1 MQRKL
6 ADLYSHTENQ
16 TENPF
21 AFSELENIVFE
32 TLKTYSNVHRGSGP
46 FSKITTKHYEEARN
60 VVLEYLGLNPGRYV
74 VIFCSP
80 RSARKLSGNLKKGSY
95 YILTGEDFGL
105 SLGIRAL
112 AVLKGALPKGPPFH
126 SGGGTTKL
134 ISRDWVIW
142 ATVPGRFEAGT
153 PAIMNVIMFAR
164 ALQLIRKYGK
174 ELFRESGTGDQTA
187 EKILFCDDFGG
198 LAGKSLLK
206 EFRHT
211 YIYRDNSVP
220 SLNGNIRGINL
231 DNSASTPTFGPIW
244 EAFRKSFQI
253 QESLKKDLIDRVK
266 NICSDFLN
274 APEDRYEFLFCSN
287 TTEAI
292 NLAAENLSLQQTDN
306 NTVILS
312 TMLEH
317 SSNDLPWRTIPG
329 SEVIRVNMDENG
341 FVDLEEL
348 EGCLKEYN
356 ELKIY
361 DRKRIQLLAI
371 SGASNVLGVCNDL
384 NAISQIAHQYGAK
397 LLVDAAQL
405 IAHRKIDMSESDI
418 DFLAFSGHKIYA
430 PFGCGMLLAK
440 KELLHFPPEELY
452 EIKSSGEENMG
463 GIAALGKALSLLG
476 RIGMEVVEEEER
488 ALTTRLL
495 DGMTEI
501 PGMTVYGI
509 RDTAS
514 TDINTKIGVV
524 AFNLKNVISFKVGKE
539 LAGLSGIGIRVGCHC
554 AHITV
559 KKILNVSPR
568 LERFQRVMQTIIP
581 GITFPGVARVSLG
594 LENSEEDVDLFID
607 TLGLIA
613 RQNIRK

>member
-1 MQRKL
+1 L
-6 ADLYSHTENQ
+6 SHHYPNTENQ
-16 TENPF
+16 AENPLV
-21 AFSELENIVFE
+21 FSELENKVYEI
-32 TLKTYSNVHRGSGP
+32 LKTYSNVHRGSGP
-46 FSKITTKHYEEARN
+46 FSEITTNHYEEARN

-80 RSARKLSGNLKKGSY
+80 RSAKKLSENLKKGSY
-95 YILTGEDFGL
+95 RILSGEDFGL

-153 PAIMNVIMFAR
+153 PAIVNVILFAS
-164 ALQLIRKYGK
+164 ALRLIQKYGQDSVA
-174 ELFRESGTGDQTA
+174 ESKTEDETVD
-187 EKILFCDDFGG
+187 KILSLGDFGA
-198 LAGKSLLK
+198 LRGKDLLGK
-206 EFRHT
+206 FRQT
-211 YIYRDNSVP
+211 YIDRENAVP
-220 SLNGNIRGINL
+220 SLNGRSRGINL

-244 EAFRKSFQI
+244 DAFRKSLHI
-253 QESLKKDLIDRVK
+253 QESLKKDMVERVK
-266 NICSDFLN
+266 NICSVFLN
-274 APEDRYEFLFCSN
+274 APEDKYEFLFCSN

-292 NLAAENLSLQQTDN
+292 NLAAENLALQQTDN
-306 NTVILS
+306 NPVILS
-312 TMLEH
+312 TLLEH

-329 SEVIRVNMDENG
+329 SEVIRLNMNENG

-348 EGCLKEYN
+348 EGCLKDYN
-356 ELKIY
+356 ELKIH
-361 DRKRIQLLAI
+361 DKKRIQLLAI

-384 NAISQIAHQYGAK
+384 NTISQIAHQYGAK

-405 IAHRKIDMSESDI
+405 VAHRRIDMSGSDI
-418 DFLAFSGHKIYA
+418 DFLAFSGHKVYA
-430 PFGCGMLLAK
+430 PFGSGMLLSK
-440 KELLHFPPEELY
+440 KELLSFGKEELD
-452 EIKSSGEENMG
+452 EIKSSGEENIG
-463 GIAALGKALSLLG
+463 GIAALGKALSLLE
-476 RIGMEVVEEEER
+476 RIGMEVIEEEER

-495 DGMTEI
+495 NGMTDI

-509 RDTAS
+509 RDPAS
-514 TDINTKIGVV
+514 ADFKMKIGVV

-539 LAGLSGIGIRVGCHC
+539 LARLSGIGIRVGCHC

-559 KKILNVSPR
+559 KKILHVSPR

-594 LENSEEDVDLFID
+594 LENNEEDVDLFMD